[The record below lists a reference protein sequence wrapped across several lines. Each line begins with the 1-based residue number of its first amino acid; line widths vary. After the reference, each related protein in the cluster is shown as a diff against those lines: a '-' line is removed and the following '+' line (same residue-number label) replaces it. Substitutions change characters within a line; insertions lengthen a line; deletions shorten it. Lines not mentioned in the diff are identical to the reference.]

1 VTIFLFRAIVTTQF
15 LFGELLLV
23 HHTVPAQ
30 AKMAEEEF
38 EFGSE
43 EDEPFDD
50 ERVQEASSQEEESEE
65 EEEDIG
71 GLARAKKIID
81 KRISASTRKGY
92 DSHIKKLVK
101 WLKINHPDQ
110 AIIIN
115 GVERPRIPLPHVVLM
130 QFLGDAP
137 RLDRNGR
144 LKPADKNPIAN
155 STMNGIT
162 SAINDLYREAKI
174 TMDPATRIEVT
185 SLMRGYKRTIADEK
199 LAGRMKVFEGKR
211 PLTFRGY
218 ALLAKYALK
227 SQQTDSVFAHLYV
240 VLCWNLFSRSNSI
253 ANIMYNHIEWKE
265 DALMITVPKHKG
277 DQEGAKAFP
286 KHCYADPMTPEIC
299 PVLALALHIFCT
311 SFRPNVTDPKLFS
324 GSSLEGKFS
333 NWLTKALKSD
343 GLRNDADLGAVA
355 DELGSHSFR

>member
-1 VTIFLFRAIVTTQF
+1 
-15 LFGELLLV
+15 
-23 HHTVPAQ
+23 
-30 AKMAEEEF
+30 MAEDSDFDEEEF
-38 EFGSE
+38 FEGE
-43 EDEPFDD
+43 
-50 ERVQEASSQEEESEE
+50 VEE
-65 EEEDIG
+65 EEDEDIG
-71 GLARAKKIID
+71 GLARAKVIID
-81 KRISASTRKGY
+81 KRISTSTRKGY

-101 WLKINHPDQ
+101 WLKIHHADQ
-110 AIIIN
+110 VVTIN
-115 GVERPRIPLPHVVLM
+115 GFERPRIPLPRDVLM

-144 LKPADKNPIAN
+144 LKAADKAPIAN
-155 STMNGIT
+155 STMNGIA

-174 TMDPATRIEVT
+174 EMDQATRIEVT

-211 PLTFRGY
+211 PITFRGY
-218 ALLAKYALK
+218 AMLAKYALK
-227 SQQTDSVFAHLYV
+227 SQEKDSVFAHLYI

-265 DALMITVPKHKG
+265 DALMITTPKHKG
-277 DQEGAKAFP
+277 DQEGSKAFP
-286 KHCYADPMTPEIC
+286 KHCYADPFTPEIC

-311 SFRPNVTDPKLFS
+311 SFRPDVTDPKLFS

-333 NWLTKALKSD
+333 NWLTKALKSAS
-343 GLRNDADLGAVA
+343 LANDADLGAIA